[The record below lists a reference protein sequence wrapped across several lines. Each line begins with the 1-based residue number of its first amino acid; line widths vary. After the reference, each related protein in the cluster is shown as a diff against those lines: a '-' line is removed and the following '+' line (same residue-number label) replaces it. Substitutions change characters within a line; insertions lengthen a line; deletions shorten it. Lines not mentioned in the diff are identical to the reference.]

1 LYWFIHSHRITNVN
15 ADEPAL
21 RRQRLT
27 RAEAKEQTRQRL
39 LDSAALAFAEKGFG
53 GASLEEIA
61 ESAGYSTGALYANFA
76 NKDQL
81 FMEVVAA
88 RRARTAV
95 RRAEAVAEV
104 FDQQADPF
112 GALSRLFVRVA
123 DRDREFA
130 PLQAEFWLYAVRH
143 PAAMGVIAAGLSDQV
158 DALEP
163 VVARALERFDA
174 DPDVAP
180 REATMVMLA
189 LFQGL
194 MRQRRLDPEAVPDD
208 LFARALRWL
217 FSGLRSGDEP

>member
-1 LYWFIHSHRITNVN
+1 MN
-15 ADEPAL
+15 ASEPSPS
-21 RRQRLT
+21 RKRLT

-39 LDSAALAFAEKGFG
+39 LESAARAFADKGFG

-76 NKDQL
+76 NKEQL

-88 RRARTAV
+88 RRARAAG
-95 RRAEAVAEV
+95 RRAEAVSKALDEHG
-104 FDQQADPF
+104 DPF
-112 GALSRLFVRVA
+112 DELSKLFVQVA

-143 PAAMGVIAAGLSDQV
+143 PAAMGVIAAGVSDQL

-163 VVARALERFDA
+163 VVARAMDRFCAAADA
-174 DPDVAP
+174 AP
-180 REATMVMLA
+180 REVTMIMLA

-194 MRQRRLDPEAVPDD
+194 MRQRRLDPHAVPDD
-208 LFARALRWL
+208 LFAHALRWL
-217 FSGLRSGDEP
+217 FAGLRAEDLS

>member
-1 LYWFIHSHRITNVN
+1 MN
-15 ADEPAL
+15 ASEPTV

-39 LDSAALAFAEKGFG
+39 LESAARAFAEKGFG

-76 NKDQL
+76 NKEQL
-81 FMEVVAA
+81 FMDVVAA
-88 RRARTAV
+88 RRARTAA

-104 FDQQADPF
+104 FDQAEDPF
-112 GALSRLFVRVA
+112 GALSRLFVQVA

-163 VVARALERFDA
+163 VVARALDRFGNVRDA
-174 DPDVAP
+174 AP
-180 REATMVMLA
+180 REVTMVMLA

-208 LFARALRWL
+208 LFAQALRWL
-217 FSGLRSGDEP
+217 FAGLSTEEDQ

>member
-1 LYWFIHSHRITNVN
+1 MN
-15 ADEPAL
+15 ASEPAL
-21 RRQRLT
+21 RRKRLT

-39 LDSAALAFAEKGFG
+39 LDSAALVFAEKGFG

-81 FMEVVAA
+81 FMEVVAT
-88 RRARTAV
+88 RRARTAA

-104 FDQQADPF
+104 FDQQTDPF

-163 VVARALERFDA
+163 VVARALQRFDA
-174 DPDVAP
+174 DPGVAPREATVAP

-189 LFQGL
+189 LFHGL
-194 MRQRRLDPEAVPDD
+194 VRQRRLDPEAVPDD
-208 LFARALRWL
+208 LFARALRWV